1 MQDHYLPANG
11 FFGSG
16 FKEKHLLKCSS
27 IDLLALTTAS
37 ESTKGE
43 EGGGLET
50 HLIKVTFEAILGW
63 MLFNFDT
70 DCSNTVGSN
79 ANSTRNYSRLVFGVG
94 FFFSSLMEHS
104 E

>member
-27 IDLLALTTAS
+27 IDLLSLTTAS

-43 EGGGLET
+43 GGGLNS
-50 HLIKVTFEAILGW
+50 HLIKVTFEGIIGW
-63 MLFNFDT
+63 MLFTFDT
-70 DCSNTVGSN
+70 DCSNAVSLEF
-79 ANSTRNYSRLVFGVG
+79 YEK
-94 FFFSSLMEHS
+94 FF
-104 E
+104 